1 MLVYQLRRLV
11 LINNFSLSRD
21 ELDESLSY
29 SKTQIY
35 RVVCLV
41 IFVTYPWTREA
52 ILHLLSCQE
61 ICSTGQ
67 RDSCQYFLRADFTV
81 QCFTNQYNK
90 YIIVSLHIACFV
102 HSLFGGYPIPAM
114 EVLLQ
119 KDLSRRANQKLPWKR
134 NIHWSQLPLWKLF
147 PKVLVLGTHRS
158 FEKGL
163 ADFDGFS
170 SWSRNAKPSWRSS
183 DYVRNLLHSGSLLQA
198 HQW

>member
-1 MLVYQLRRLV
+1 MRSHFASFVLPGDLFNRPKRFMSVLSTRWFHCSMLHQ
-11 LINNFSLSRD
+11 S
-21 ELDESLSY
+21 
-29 SKTQIY
+29 
-35 RVVCLV
+35 
-41 IFVTYPWTREA
+41 
-52 ILHLLSCQE
+52 
-61 ICSTGQ
+61 
-67 RDSCQYFLRADFTV
+67 V
-81 QCFTNQYNK
+81 QQVHNT
-90 YIIVSLHIACFV
+90 SLHIACCV
-102 HSLFGGYPIPAM
+102 HSLAGGYPIPAM
-114 EVLLQ
+114 EVSLQ

-163 ADFDGFS
+163 ADFDDFS